1 MYEIKG
7 YIIIHVSSVSSSII
21 LYTCTCT
28 YIYMY
33 VNYYQLKCVLSG
45 DISVYNINY
54 TCIQIVCVIRYTF
67 FYHPNP
73 LSNQLGFFYSLH
85 VEVHV
90 HVAIKYSRPSL
101 ALYPKIKLILKI
113 DYQEKCVG
121 TAFNQISTVAVITYL
136 NIFSTTLFKHFFLK
150 HFPLH
155 YPFV

>member
-54 TCIQIVCVIRYTF
+54 TCIQIVCVIRYT
-67 FYHPNP
+67 
-73 LSNQLGFFYSLH
+73 SLFTT
-85 VEVHV
+85 
-90 HVAIKYSRPSL
+90 PT
-101 ALYPKIKLILKI
+101 P
-113 DYQEKCVG
+113 
-121 TAFNQISTVAVITYL
+121 FQI
-136 NIFSTTLFKHFFLK
+136 N
-150 HFPLH
+150 
-155 YPFV
+155 